1 MLNHT
6 SVCKT
11 KVITEF
17 LGNLISEGAKKF
29 EKKTEEVPNASKKGP
44 GELPRPKM
52 RPTKSRVGLQNGPW
66 DPRGAPEA
74 QEAIF
79 GSSKAFFG
87 SPQGT
92 PLAKQWR
99 RPNSVI

>member
-1 MLNHT
+1 MFNYT

-17 LGNLISEGAKKF
+17 LENLIPEGAKKF
-29 EKKTEEVPNASKKGP
+29 EKKTEEVPEASKKSP
-44 GELPRPKM
+44 RKLPRPKM

-74 QEAIF
+74 N
-79 GSSKAFFG
+79 
-87 SPQGT
+87 QG
-92 PLAKQWR
+92 
-99 RPNSVI
+99 